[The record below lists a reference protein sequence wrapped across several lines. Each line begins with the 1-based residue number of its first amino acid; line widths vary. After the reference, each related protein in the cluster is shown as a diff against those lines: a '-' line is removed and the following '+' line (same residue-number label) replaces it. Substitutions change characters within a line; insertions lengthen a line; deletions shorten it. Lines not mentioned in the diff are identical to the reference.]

1 MTKKT
6 EAKAH
11 PRQAK
16 LQTCQKWLPNYRD
29 AGMFVLSWVHSG
41 MNRIRLTPRWMEN
54 MFGYTFKV
62 YLHNFIGPDEG
73 DELHNHP
80 WHSLSI
86 KINGTLQE
94 KYLAFSETDTDR
106 GDTVYARMKFK
117 FAPFMQY
124 RSPEYS
130 HKIVDGSWKTNNPPW
145 TLFIIWGKNGRDWG
159 FWNHIRGGLHEHSDI
174 IELKFEHY
182 KSYLGENK

>member
-41 MNRIRLTPRWMEN
+41 MNRIRLTPRRMEN

-86 KINGTLQE
+86 KINGTLLE
-94 KYLAFSETDTDR
+94 KYLELGHVYFDR
-106 GDTVYARMKFK
+106 AIRKKRAYAIARQKH
-117 FAPFMQY
+117 APFMQY

-130 HKIVDGSWKTNNPPW
+130 HKIIDGSWRTNNPPW
-145 TLFIIWGKNGRDWG
+145 TLFIIWGKNGREWG
-159 FWNHIRGGLHEHSDI
+159 FWHHTGQ
-174 IELKFEHY
+174 LKYTWEHY
-182 KSYLGENK
+182 SSYLGEKK